1 MLQLGPYKLIERL
14 GEGGMAEVYLA
25 TRPGYGGFEREF
37 VLKLLHERLNPD
49 PSFRQM
55 LLEEAKLTASLA
67 HPNIV
72 PVLDTGFDND
82 VLYVVLDYVDGK
94 DMHAYL
100 SQAVRCGREIPISMA
115 LFIAREVASGLH
127 YAHTRNDS
135 DGQSLQLVH
144 RDVSLHNI
152 LISYEGDVRVIDFGV
167 AKIDSEMREKTRA
180 GIIKGKFGYMSPEQ
194 AWDKKL
200 DARSDVF
207 SLAICLYE
215 MLTGRSVYGQSNDM
229 IAMLRKV
236 RAAEIAP
243 PSTFRPDIS
252 KRVDNIIMKALAPDP
267 DKRFRSAREFQIALT
282 AAIAHLDPTLT
293 PLDIGSFLRALYE
306 SAEPLAPAPIAPDV
320 ESHHRTDPDINSA
333 LWHANANEQTEIY
346 FVDEDLIDDD
356 SPDHDQ
362 EIHTGKYS
370 ADVSYEEP
378 AWQPSQSPNFEP
390 VVQSVQSSRDVDES
404 AELGD
409 YFPSGPAAFSRPRDQ
424 HTRKI
429 DDNKLEEAHQRFQE
443 MFNAPAP
450 ELPQPSEAPATA
462 PMGDWIRAN
471 PIPSALAGALIVA
484 ILIALI
490 LLVVL

>member
-14 GEGGMAEVYLA
+14 GEGGMAEIYLA
-25 TRPGYGGFEREF
+25 RRPGYGGFERDF

-55 LLEEAKLTASLA
+55 LLEEAKLTASLT

-72 PVLDTGFDND
+72 PVLDTGYDED
-82 VLYVVLDYVDGK
+82 VLYVVLDYVEGK

-100 SQAVRCGREIPISMA
+100 SQAVQRKREIPISMA
-115 LFIAREVASGLH
+115 LFIAREVSAGLH
-127 YAHTRNDS
+127 YAHTRNDNE
-135 DGQSLQLVH
+135 GQSLQLVH

-152 LISYEGDVRVIDFGV
+152 LISYEGDVRIIDFGV

-243 PSTFRPDIS
+243 PSTFRPEIS
-252 KRVDNIIMKALAPDP
+252 KRVDNIIMKALASDP
-267 DKRFRSAREFQIALT
+267 DKRFRSAREFQIAIT
-282 AAIAHLDPTLT
+282 AAIAQLDPTLT
-293 PLDIGSFLRALYE
+293 PLDIGSFLRALYDDI
-306 SAEPLAPAPIAPDV
+306 EPAAPVRISTD
-320 ESHHRTDPDINSA
+320 SDLHHRTDPDINVGRWDS
-333 LWHANANEQTEIY
+333 HANEKTEIY
-346 FVDEDLIDDD
+346 FVDDQLVESDH
-356 SPDHDQ
+356 SDHDL
-362 EIHTGKYS
+362 EVHTGKYNT
-370 ADVSYEEP
+370 APAREELD
-378 AWQPSQSPNFEP
+378 WQPAQPHNFEQSRQP
-390 VVQSVQSSRDVDES
+390 VPEVDES
-404 AELGD
+404 DELSG
-409 YFPSGPAAFSRPRDQ
+409 YFQSSPAAFSRQRDRDQ

-429 DDNKLEEAHQRFQE
+429 DDNKIEEAHQRFQN
-443 MFNAPAP
+443 MINTAAPV
-450 ELPQPSEAPATA
+450 LPTQSEVPATA
-462 PMGDWIRAN
+462 PFGDWIRAN
-471 PIPSALAGALIVA
+471 PVPSALAGALVVA
-484 ILIALI
+484 ILIAVI
-490 LLVVL
+490 MLLVF

>member
-1 MLQLGPYKLIERL
+1 MLQLGPYQLIERL

-25 TRPGYGGFEREF
+25 RRPGYGGFERDF

-55 LLEEAKLTASLA
+55 LLEEAKLTASLT

-72 PVLDTGFDND
+72 PVLDTGYDGD

-100 SQAVRCGREIPISMA
+100 SQAVRRGREIPISMA
-115 LFIAREVASGLH
+115 LYIAREVASGLH
-127 YAHTRNDS
+127 YAHTRNDNE
-135 DGQSLQLVH
+135 GQSLQLVH

-152 LISYEGDVRVIDFGV
+152 LISYEGDVRIIDFGV

-236 RAAEIAP
+236 RAADITP
-243 PSTFRPDIS
+243 PSTFRPEIS
-252 KRVDNIIMKALAPDP
+252 KRVENIIMKALAADP
-267 DKRFRSAREFQIALT
+267 DQRFRSAREFQIALT

-293 PLDIGSFLRALYE
+293 PLDIGSFLRALYDDTDTH
-306 SAEPLAPAPIAPDV
+306 APARILADND
-320 ESHHRTDPDINSA
+320 SQHRTDPDINAS
-333 LWHANANEQTEIY
+333 LWHANANDQTEIY
-346 FVDEDLIDDD
+346 FVEDHVNQSN
-356 SPDHDQ
+356 SPDHDLDV
-362 EIHTGKYS
+362 HTGKYS
-370 ADVSYEEP
+370 TATNREEP
-378 AWQPSQSPNFEP
+378 DWQPSHPQHFERSIQP
-390 VVQSVQSSRDVDES
+390 EPAVEES
-404 AELGD
+404 DELGN
-409 YFPSGPAAFSRPRDQ
+409 YFPSGPAAFSRKRDQ

-429 DDNKLEEAHQRFQE
+429 DENKIEEAHQRFQNMINTAE
-443 MFNAPAP
+443 PAP
-450 ELPQPSEAPATA
+450 QQSETPATA
-462 PMGDWIRAN
+462 PFGDWIRAN
-471 PIPSALAGALIVA
+471 PIPTALAGALAVA

-490 LLVVL
+490 IFMIM